1 MEGKNNK
8 VLHIILAFL
17 FCLTII
23 SCGDDEE
30 DTAKSS
36 DNSTTSTSGS
46 TETDNSS
53 TTDTTAPVISEVTA
67 VTTPTNDSTPDYT
80 FSSSEAGT
88 ITYGG
93 SCSSSTTSATTGNNT
108 ITFNSLSDGT
118 YSNCTITVTN
128 NGGNSAT
135 LNVSSFE
142 IDNTNSLYLYDSKE
156 LKCGGDGFFTY
167 SSNQNQIT
175 FGNPPQILNQEDN
188 SSISSGSSIN
198 LSESQYSFNILNG
211 AGSRFYITVS
221 PQTAKVFIQ
230 YEPVGNSNSCLSQ

>member
-1 MEGKNNK
+1 LGSPKPLIGNQMRRI
-8 VLHIILAFL
+8 LIIVSIFL
-17 FCLTII
+17 FSFTII
-23 SCGDDEE
+23 SC
-30 DTAKSS
+30 AKKSS
-36 DNSTTSTSGS
+36 TDDTTT
-46 TETDNSS
+46 
-53 TTDTTAPVISEVTA
+53 TTDTTAPVIAEVTA
-67 VTTPTNDSTPDYT
+67 VTTPTNDRTPNYT
-80 FSSSEAGT
+80 FSSSEVGT

-93 SCSSSTTSATTGNNT
+93 PCSSSTTSATTGNNT

-211 AGSRFYITVS
+211 SGSRFYITVS

>member
-1 MEGKNNK
+1 MNK
-8 VLHIILAFL
+8 VLYIILISL
-17 FCLTII
+17 FSLTIF
-23 SCGDDEE
+23 SCAKKEE
-30 DTAKSS
+30 KK
-36 DNSTTSTSGS
+36 
-46 TETDNSS
+46 TE
-53 TTDTTAPVISEVTA
+53 APVIAEVTA
-67 VTTPTNDSTPDYT
+67 VTTLSNDTTPNYT
-80 FSSSEAGT
+80 FSSSEVGT

-135 LNVSSFE
+135 LNVSS
-142 IDNTNSLYLYDSKE
+142 LYDSKE

>member
-1 MEGKNNK
+1 MNK
-8 VLHIILAFL
+8 VLYIILISL
-17 FCLTII
+17 FSLTVI
-23 SCGDDEE
+23 SCAKKEE
-30 DTAKSS
+30 EK
-36 DNSTTSTSGS
+36 
-46 TETDNSS
+46 TE
-53 TTDTTAPVISEVTA
+53 APVIAEVTA
-67 VTTPTNDSTPDYT
+67 VTTLSNDTTPNYT
-80 FSSSEAGT
+80 FSSSEVGT